1 MKKEPPVST
10 GGIKIKVSQE
20 KHFYIHSKLVTNYFF
35 FLHFIQ
41 KGLERCTL
49 FFDLQ
54 CIKLLKQIHNSEECD
69 RTKQRGITHAT
80 SNLGKELNL

>member
-1 MKKEPPVST
+1 MKKEPPVDA

-20 KHFYIHSKLVTNYFF
+20 KYFYIHSKLVTNYFF

-69 RTKQRGITHAT
+69 RTKQRGITAT
-80 SNLGKELNL
+80 KLHSGIRLN

>member
-1 MKKEPPVST
+1 MYICTIVKDEKRTTCVT

-20 KHFYIHSKLVTNYFF
+20 KHFYILSKLVTNYFF

-49 FFDLQ
+49 FLDLQ
-54 CIKLLKQIHNSEECD
+54 CIKLLKHIH
-69 RTKQRGITHAT
+69 IVFFV
-80 SNLGKELNL
+80 